1 MFKYL
6 FLILFILFS
15 FNIVIGETINLP
27 YTETS
32 NTTQINIYEY
42 NNISYTILTL
52 NDNEIYQI
60 TQCYKF
66 GVLNIN
72 EGVYYSNSSFI
83 HNYINTTIS
92 EKYNITDAFLSKKV
106 NYELSIYENDILK
119 SNSYKEYYVFSTSC
133 YFSKSKYTFLTDE
146 IIIKNT
152 YSDLSGY
159 NWDFYYLT
167 VQNNLILTDVNLS
180 FNTNNDKSGRN
191 IFVEYI
197 FEGIK
202 PKSYYIDKLNP
213 ILKLPYTLISGL
225 DSNNNI
231 LNILLIMSYI
241 LSSLFFWIK
250 VLYTSMF
257 TILLIMSYILS
268 SLFFWIKVLYTSMFT
283 ILIIILIALIPFISL
298 QQSNN
303 RNDFINKLFR
313 NYTNFFQTILNIV
326 KYMINLI
333 IKLIELIPFI

>member
-6 FLILFILFS
+6 LLILFILFS
-15 FNIVIGETINLP
+15 FNTVIGETIILP

-32 NTTQINIYEY
+32 NTTEINIYEY
-42 NNISYTILTL
+42 DNNTYTILTL

-60 TQCYKF
+60 KQYYKF

-72 EGVYYSNSSFI
+72 EGLYISNTSFI

-106 NYELSIYENDILK
+106 NYTLSIYEDDILK

-133 YFSKSKYTFLTDE
+133 YFSKSRYTFLTDE

-159 NWDFYYLT
+159 NWDFYYLS
-167 VQNNLILTDVNLS
+167 VENNLILTDVNLS
-180 FNTNNDKSGRN
+180 FNTNNDYTGRN
-191 IFVEYI
+191 IHIEYVY
-197 FEGIK
+197 EGIK

-213 ILKLPYTLISGL
+213 ILRLPYNILSLAGIDKG
-225 DSNNNI
+225 NNI
-231 LNILLIMSYI
+231 LNILLIMTYI

-250 VLYTSMF
+250 VLYA
-257 TILLIMSYILS
+257 
-268 SLFFWIKVLYTSMFT
+268 SMFT
-283 ILIIILIALIPFISL
+283 ILIIILIAVIPFISL
-298 QQSNN
+298 SQTNN
-303 RNDFINKLFR
+303 RNDFINKLFS
-313 NYTNFFQTILNIV
+313 NYTKLFQILLNIV
-326 KYMINLI
+326 KYMINLM